1 MKNADAWRP
10 SKYVFRRGRLAA
22 SRDRKEVGVAS
33 RLFTNL
39 VAGFYDRG
47 IKEHARG
54 RLLDLGCGFVP
65 LYAAY
70 KPYVAEN
77 VCVDW
82 ENTLHKNSYLDFG
95 CDLTKPLP
103 FEDSQFD
110 TIILSD
116 VLEHMPEPRDLW
128 REMAR
133 VLTPGGKILLSV
145 PFYYWLHEQPY
156 DYYRY
161 TEFALTRFVDDAGL
175 SLVQLE
181 PLGGSPEVLADL
193 MAKMVHR
200 MPLIG
205 RGLAMAVQSTTGF
218 FVGTGV
224 GRKVSRRSGRTFPIG
239 YFLVAAKAPLEPDPA
254 PAG

>member
-1 MKNADAWRP
+1 MKNADRWRP
-10 SKYVFRRGRLAA
+10 SKYVFRKGRLVA

-39 VAGFYDRG
+39 VAGFYDRN
-47 IKEHARG
+47 IKQHARG

-65 LYAAY
+65 LYEAY
-70 KPYVAEN
+70 KGYVSDS

-82 ENTLHKNSYLDFG
+82 ENTLHKNDYLDFG

-103 FEDSQFD
+103 FKDAEFS

-116 VLEHMPEPRDLW
+116 VLEHMPEPQELW
-128 REMAR
+128 REMTR
-133 VLTPGGKILLSV
+133 ILDPGGKILLSV

-161 TEFALTRFVDDAGL
+161 TEFALSRFVANAGL
-175 SLVQLE
+175 NLIQLD

-193 MAKMVHR
+193 VAKNVHR
-200 MPLIG
+200 VPLVG
-205 RGLAMAVQSTTGF
+205 RGLAMAVQSTTLF
-218 FVGTGV
+218 FVRTGV
-224 GRKVSRRSGRTFPIG
+224 GKKVSRRSGRTFPIG
-239 YFLVAAKAPLEPDPA
+239 YFLVAEKPA
-254 PAG
+254 T